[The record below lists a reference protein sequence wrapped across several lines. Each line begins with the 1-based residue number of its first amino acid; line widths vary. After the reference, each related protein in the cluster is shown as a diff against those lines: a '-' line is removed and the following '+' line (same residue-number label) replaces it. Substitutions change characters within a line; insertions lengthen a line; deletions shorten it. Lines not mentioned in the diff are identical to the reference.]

1 MTGIST
7 GAVARQT
14 VWQVEIGGGRRGTEL
29 YAVFVVSLH
38 TLLLWS
44 TRVVLTVGE
53 ACEGEVMK
61 ETYENADP
69 FALPTCTSG

>member
-1 MTGIST
+1 M
-7 GAVARQT
+7 

-29 YAVFVVSLH
+29 YEMSVVSLH
-38 TLLLWS
+38 PLPQWS

-53 ACEGEVMK
+53 VYEGEVMK
-61 ETYENADP
+61 ETYEIADP